1 MTDTPP
7 ILPRR
12 PKPPFPLEATG
23 RASPPISLDTKV
35 PRFSL
40 AFKAPKQPPPCDAGE
55 PTPSAQQSTS
65 VPVPQ
70 DAPQPAPAQNFTN
83 PIYLLM
89 DDRLNATS
97 SDPSPSPPPRT
108 EQRKP
113 NFSDTDSI
121 MFLKRN
127 RPKLQRQ
134 KSEEIPDSPQ
144 LPPARFPHIYEDVP
158 EHMLEKNRQLASQR
172 DAFSSISFESPLSSH
187 ISKEGS
193 TESSHSSA
201 SLYDTP
207 REPSEPKRDVSTFWQ
222 QQQLSISGVF
232 YEFPVVHSPPT
243 KSPPQAYDTPPSIT
257 RLASFPDSEGDT
269 RQMPSSYEVPPTPV
283 PVSSANSAP
292 CISKGDKKDTD
303 DFREQAQSPK
313 QDVFAVFTPNCLY
326 EVPKSFPRRYVSPPA
341 SPFSFPDPSEIYDV
355 PPHRA
360 KLSPPP
366 QDIDLAQNH
375 FEFDDD
381 DPEEVPLLSPPPSYP
396 PPPLP
401 EVTPPAIP
409 PRTYLQNSPPLT
421 PQPDKSV
428 KPIPAVRTSLSKRL
442 PQERSKSNA
451 TPSPLA
457 ERKESFASPSPS
469 ASVFY
474 RTFPAEHA
482 AFSGSLTSSAEQSPT
497 FSQRSVSSKSQ
508 SPVPDSPRLDCF
520 FDGRSFSEG
529 RERNLSQ
536 EGSRSLASDSSSSK
550 SEADC
555 QIREKSDYAGY
566 VYKAAGSRKA
576 FQKCWCT
583 LSDGCW
589 SYYSSEKDT
598 TPLGTVSGH
607 DIAAVSMVPGDEP
620 SAATSLVPNLW
631 CFEVHAL
638 QSQCRQLLLGVP
650 LLSERREWL
659 ERLTRLVCAAPDA
672 GPTSGGPGPSHAGRL
687 HLKEGTTGF
696 WQVATVVL
704 RGRFLAVGVAG
715 SSEVVDLRRVMSVG
729 KVLPDQTYLTYGGA
743 QERGLS
749 FQVRL
754 PGRVLYL
761 QADQPRHTDAWLA
774 SVSRA
779 WRTPPDPALS
789 DQYLTQDGLPVAV
802 ERCINFVSTHGTLLT
817 GIYRLAGS
825 SSKIKKLVDH
835 MLNDPW
841 TLHLTTEEYSPHDVS
856 NALKRY
862 LRGFK
867 DCLLTAELYPQ
878 WIQSSK
884 CQHPSERQKM
894 VKNLLNELPSVNYQ
908 LLKRLI
914 GHLKSIS
921 DHSDRNFMPV
931 LNLAPVFGPSVLYK
945 QQPQPPEGESQASFE
960 ESNAS
965 MDVVADLLSGYSQ
978 LFEVDPAEMEKE
990 KKIQAALDLLREA
1003 KIAQRPAGDILVG
1016 VYVYSKDWGHCI
1028 NVKLSPGMTAGA
1040 LCKLTMSQLD
1050 IKEPSNKMAVFEVVH
1065 DQDLER
1071 PLHHSEPVLS
1081 VVVRWAAWDSA
1092 FAKSNFLCV
1101 KNNFLYDE
1109 VAPLVTNHQPLSV
1122 FSELRFAEARQK
1134 SFKKSVFE
1142 FTGGK
1147 ITHYKDTKASQLVNQ
1162 WNIEDVVW
1170 YIGCESRRSPPSKWN
1185 FTFVLRQGEIKRTK
1199 ERPFFGHCVSL
1210 SVQEEFEKWLAAML
1224 NAEFPHGIFPPQPE
1238 PLPDLL
1244 G

>member
-12 PKPPFPLEATG
+12 PKPPFLLEATG

-97 SDPSPSPPPRT
+97 GDPSPSPPPRT

-292 CISKGDKKDTD
+292 CVSEGDKKDTD

-326 EVPKSFPRRYVSPPA
+326 EVPKSFPRRCVSPPA

-366 QDIDLAQNH
+366 QDVDLAQNH

-396 PPPLP
+396 PPPPP

-428 KPIPAVRTSLSKRL
+428 KPIPAVRTSLSRRL

-555 QIREKSDYAGY
+555 RIREKSDYAGY
-566 VYKAAGSRKA
+566 VYKAAGSRK
-576 FQKCWCT
+576 
-583 LSDGCW
+583 
-589 SYYSSEKDT
+589 
-598 TPLGTVSGH
+598 
-607 DIAAVSMVPGDEP
+607 
-620 SAATSLVPNLW
+620 
-631 CFEVHAL
+631 VHAL

-659 ERLTRLVCAAPDA
+659 ERLTRLVCAAPDT

-978 LFEVDPAEMEKE
+978 LFE
-990 KKIQAALDLLREA
+990 
-1003 KIAQRPAGDILVG
+1003 
-1016 VYVYSKDWGHCI
+1016 
-1028 NVKLSPGMTAGA
+1028 LSPGMTAGA

-1065 DQDLER
+1065 DQDLGG
-1071 PLHHSEPVLS
+1071 HC
-1081 VVVRWAAWDSA
+1081 
-1092 FAKSNFLCV
+1092 FL
-1101 KNNFLYDE
+1101 
-1109 VAPLVTNHQPLSV
+1109 
-1122 FSELRFAEARQK
+1122 
-1134 SFKKSVFE
+1134 
-1142 FTGGK
+1142 
-1147 ITHYKDTKASQLVNQ
+1147 
-1162 WNIEDVVW
+1162 
-1170 YIGCESRRSPPSKWN
+1170 SRRS
-1185 FTFVLRQGEIKRTK
+1185 
-1199 ERPFFGHCVSL
+1199 
-1210 SVQEEFEKWLAAML
+1210 
-1224 NAEFPHGIFPPQPE
+1224 
-1238 PLPDLL
+1238 
-1244 G
+1244 